1 MRFRGSLDEHDPSDK
16 PQNKR
21 RKKLTGDVP
30 ADSLESLQE
39 RLWAE
44 STAGGRRAILLLL
57 QGIDTAGK
65 GGVTNHVVG
74 VCKPI
79 GVQYTAFKKPTD
91 EELRHDFLWRI
102 RPHVPHPGVIGV
114 FDRSHYED
122 VLVPLVH
129 ELLPASEIDARYRQ
143 IAEFEASLVA
153 SEVDGGQVLPAHLER
168 ACSVSVC
175 WRGSSDPDKHWKFQ
189 RVRHRR
195 AGALAAL
202 LGRVRRDA
210 AADVHRRRAVVRRPG
225 RSQEVPEL
233 GGRPRSCWRRCG
245 TWTRSTRVRTST
257 SRPSAPAS
265 TPDAR
270 PCVPPLTSRP

>member
-1 MRFRGSLDEHDPSDK
+1 MPTSIRDTLRFRGSLADHDSSDK

-21 RKKLTGDVP
+21 RKKLSGDVP

-57 QGIDTAGK
+57 QGIDTSGK

-102 RPHVPHPGVIGV
+102 RPHVPRPGVIGV

-122 VLVPLVH
+122 VIVPLVH
-129 ELLPASEIDARYRQ
+129 DLLPAAEIDERYRQ

-153 SEVDGGQVLPAHLER
+153 SEVTVVKCFLHISNEVQRER
-168 ACSVSVC
+168 LLA
-175 WRGSSDPDKHWKFQ
+175 RLDKPDKHWKFQ
-189 RVRHRR
+189 EPDIDERELWPRYQE
-195 AGALAAL
+195 AF
-202 LGRVRRDA
+202 DA
-210 AADVHRRRAVVRRPG
+210 M
-225 RSQEVPEL
+225 L
-233 GGRPRSCWRRCG
+233 K
-245 TWTRSTRVRTST
+245 RTSIADAPWYVVPGDSKKYRNWAVAEILLET
-257 SRPSAPAS
+257 LRDLDPQYPRPDLDIPALRARL
-265 TPDAR
+265 DA
-270 PCVPPLTSRP
+270 